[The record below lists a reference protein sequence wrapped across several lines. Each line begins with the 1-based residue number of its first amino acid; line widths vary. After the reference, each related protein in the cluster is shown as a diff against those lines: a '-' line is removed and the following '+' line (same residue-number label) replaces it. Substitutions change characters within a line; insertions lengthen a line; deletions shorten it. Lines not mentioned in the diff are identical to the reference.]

1 MQFISEHSAANSL
14 GGCLLLGQRNRGFW
28 QQLHKLFLPLS
39 RGCLIA
45 VHVCPQVRKLGLQMC
60 VVGPRVPFF
69 SRQLRRRV
77 PPRLR
82 VCLISFHFWT
92 LFRKLVRH
100 VCAPCP
106 SRATVTRAR
115 VARRACG
122 GWGGGGAC
130 GRKAL
135 FPGPQCDTFSA
146 TVTQTRPSPV
156 PRVVDF
162 SPFLSTVSQ
171 TRFANGGC
179 WTVGAAFLSTVTQTR
194 PSLVSQVPDCSSFL
208 NTVPQIRWAVVC
220 SLARGT
226 AVSGNSCT
234 NSSFLRA
241 AVA

>member
-14 GGCLLLGQRNRGFW
+14 GGCVLLGQRNRGFW
-28 QQLHKLFLPLS
+28 QQLHKLLLPLN

-115 VARRACG
+115 VARRACV
-122 GWGGGGAC
+122 GGGG
-130 GRKAL
+130 GG
-135 FPGPQCDTFSA
+135 GPA
-146 TVTQTRPSPV
+146 
-156 PRVVDF
+156 
-162 SPFLSTVSQ
+162 
-171 TRFANGGC
+171 
-179 WTVGAAFLSTVTQTR
+179 VGKLYF
-194 PSLVSQVPDCSSFL
+194 QVPK
-208 NTVPQIRWAVVC
+208 VPPFRQQLRRLV
-220 SLARGT
+220 LPLFRGLLIS
-226 AVSGNSCT
+226 AHFCPQFRRCDLQMGVAGLLVLPFSRQLRRLVLPW
-234 NSSFLRA
+234 FLRCLI
-241 AVA
+241 AVHF